1 MLVLCFYTQ
10 YPICQRQ
17 SHSDFSIFL
26 PVMKYNHIKDYQTFQ
41 KIISSGLSLPCELPV
56 IPFVGFL
63 DYLESK
69 NSHRFQ
75 ITIKQRFFKR
85 NFSSLIVL
93 YWIRFLKVFSTFE
106 IYHRDTFGFQQDSNA
121 LFHIVPDHFRRFF
134 KIMNDSIGSFRCII
148 LSLV

>member
-1 MLVLCFYTQ
+1 
-10 YPICQRQ
+10 
-17 SHSDFSIFL
+17 
-26 PVMKYNHIKDYQTFQ
+26 MKYNHIKDYQTFQ
-41 KIISSGLSLPCELPV
+41 NIISSGLSLPCELLV

-93 YWIRFLKVFSTFE
+93 YWIRFLKVFSTF
-106 IYHRDTFGFQQDSNA
+106 
-121 LFHIVPDHFRRFF
+121 
-134 KIMNDSIGSFRCII
+134 
-148 LSLV
+148 